1 MVQSGVV
8 QSPFRRGRGVANKRG
23 LRVRK
28 VKKKNLTEKLLPSWP
43 TLTLAFEV
51 LAVSFQVSFLRL
63 LAADCVFDASRV
75 STFHCS
81 QVFLV
86 LGTCPVWATCVGCGK
101 VKVTTLRFAFPLYLY
116 HPTSYLS
123 SAFTPQAVRWGSIEP
138 SQISFPKATQMVDS
152 RAFTRRDSGSFGSVP
167 AGTGHFI
174 SPMTNALYIRLLAKA
189 PLSHSARSAMIIS
202 TLVFAAS
209 TNTLTVL
216 RLL

>member
-75 STFHCS
+75 STFHCPS
-81 QVFLV
+81 SVSWGPV
-86 LGTCPVWATCVGCGK
+86 TCPVWAMYLCGLPVWYSK
-101 VKVTTLRFAFPLYLY
+101 V
-116 HPTSYLS
+116 
-123 SAFTPQAVRWGSIEP
+123 
-138 SQISFPKATQMVDS
+138 
-152 RAFTRRDSGSFGSVP
+152 
-167 AGTGHFI
+167 
-174 SPMTNALYIRLLAKA
+174 
-189 PLSHSARSAMIIS
+189 
-202 TLVFAAS
+202 
-209 TNTLTVL
+209 VL
-216 RLL
+216 